1 MYFLS
6 KELIMNC
13 NKKKLVVALAT
24 ILSLNISVAEA
35 LETGPAG
42 PKGPIGPKGAT
53 GPAGPKGP
61 IGPKGATG
69 PAGAIGPKGATG
81 LQGPIGLNGAKG
93 NTGAAGPVGT
103 TGATGTKGATGAT
116 GVAGSIGATGA
127 TGSIGATGTGVKG
140 DTGATGA
147 ASTVAGPKGETGA
160 TGAHAVDGTVVGQTL
175 IWNGSAWAPTASSC
189 TPYHYGDI
197 GPDGGKVFYVDGS
210 GCHGLEAQVADASS
224 GGTMSWYAAIY
235 AAAEYN
241 ITTITGISGLNCS
254 TTMLPATPNCWHLP
268 SKNELSWLYEQKAV
282 VGGFATNY
290 YWSSTENDSNTAW
303 LQNFSFGYQNNDYKN
318 STNIRVSA
326 VRAF

>member
-1 MYFLS
+1 
-6 KELIMNC
+6 MNF

-35 LETGPAG
+35 V
-42 PKGPIGPKGAT
+42 AT

-81 LQGPIGLNGAKG
+81 
-93 NTGAAGPVGT
+93 
-103 TGATGTKGATGAT
+103 ATGTKGATGTT
-116 GVAGSIGATGA
+116 GET
-127 TGSIGATGTGVKG
+127 
-140 DTGATGA
+140 
-147 ASTVAGPKGETGA
+147 GPKGETGA
-160 TGAHAVDGTVVGQTL
+160 TGAHAEDGTVVGQTL
-175 IWNGSAWAPTASSC
+175 IWNGSAWTPTASSC

-224 GGTMSWYAAIY
+224 GGTMSWSAAIS
-235 AAAEYN
+235 AAAAYN

-254 TTMLPATPNCWHLP
+254 TTVLPATPNCWHLP

-282 VGGFATNY
+282 VGGFVPTI
-290 YWSSTENDSNTAW
+290 YWSSTQAAYDDAW
-303 LQNFSFGYQNNDYKN
+303 AQSFYDGGQSGTSKDG
-318 STNIRVSA
+318 SPDFRVRA